1 MILKKLSQW
10 PSSKTLKILLILGLI
25 FCFSVI
31 PVMQYFSNLSG
42 YPADLFTSQLS
53 FSGDLM
59 RGYYAL
65 TNIEIYR
72 ISPSLDYIFMLGYG
86 LILFS
91 LSLMVARRFKITSL
105 IRRIGYIIAIA
116 GIIAALCDGFEN
128 IFILSMLTDPVGFP
142 NYWAISHSIFAL
154 IKWTLLF
161 AVIIWNSIFGIAA
174 IIKRKDFES

>member
-86 LILFS
+86 LIAFS
-91 LSLMVARRFKITSL
+91 LSLLIARRYDDTSKIHRVGIL
-105 IRRIGYIIAIA
+105 VAIF
-116 GIIAALCDGFEN
+116 GITAACCDAIEN
-128 IFILSMLTDPVGFP
+128 IFILTMLTNPGGFP
-142 NYWAISHSIFAL
+142 NYLAISHSVFAL
-154 IKWTLLF
+154 IKWILLF
-161 AVIIWNSIFGIAA
+161 GVITWDLTMGIFALM
-174 IIKRKDFES
+174 KRKK